1 MSMLLL
7 QSPLTQSKRSETLE
21 PLLDSALYSYT
32 ARSSAPYCSLRTIL
46 LAIELLTLKGGSAP
60 DDAVKWATK
69 ALSSGSLGDIGTCL
83 LVERIAS
90 CYKVMFPRRR
100 RKMALWSM
108 LACESWSGVG
118 CKVFAVKCLKD
129 AVRVYTNVQGMDRIH
144 AHLSSLMENLGV
156 KQNDN
161 EEKEE
166 EVVDMQEAEEL
177 PQQLQSQQETAQTQE
192 EQPDKIEL
200 VASSS

>member
-129 AVRVYTNVQGMDRIH
+129 AARVYTSVQGMDRIH

-161 EEKEE
+161 EEKEG
-166 EVVDMQEAEEL
+166 EVVDMQEAEEV
-177 PQQLQSQQETAQTQE
+177 PQQLQSQQETPQTQE

>member
-1 MSMLLL
+1 MTAVTMLLL

-32 ARSSAPYCSLRTIL
+32 ARSSAPYFSLRTSL

-60 DDAVKWATK
+60 YYPVKWATK

-83 LVERIAS
+83 LVERIAC

-129 AVRVYTNVQGMDRIH
+129 AVRVYSSVQGLDRIH

-156 KQNDN
+156 
-161 EEKEE
+161 
-166 EVVDMQEAEEL
+166 
-177 PQQLQSQQETAQTQE
+177 
-192 EQPDKIEL
+192 
-200 VASSS
+200 

>member
-129 AVRVYTNVQGMDRIH
+129 AVRVYTSVQGMDRIH

-161 EEKEE
+161 EEKEG
-166 EVVDMQEAEEL
+166 EVVDMQEAEEV
-177 PQQLQSQQETAQTQE
+177 PQQLQSQQETPQTQE

>member
-161 EEKEE
+161 EEKEG
-166 EVVDMQEAEEL
+166 EVVDMQEAEEV
-177 PQQLQSQQETAQTQE
+177 PQQLQSQQETPQTQE